1 MSFSA
6 LCFTLGGSG
15 TIQYANIGE
24 NVILICQQPKGA
36 ENLRWLRDNFIL
48 TDGHEINDHIPRHT
62 MITIDV
68 KKDASQYNLMIDN
81 VTADDFGVYL
91 CEMQLS
97 KQVSQHQVTLADK
110 GKTMNSGVWIYR

>member
-1 MSFSA
+1 MLHVRRFRNNSVCKYWRKRCIDMSTTKRGRKS
-6 LCFTLGGSG
+6 
-15 TIQYANIGE
+15 
-24 NVILICQQPKGA
+24 KM
-36 ENLRWLRDNFIL
+36 LRDNFIL